1 MEVAVTN
8 EAGHVRKTSNRIGRA
23 FYRASGCRLVFHGPA
38 GVDHLSVA
46 PVCPKTAQEGTM
58 AVTSSRRDMLHFG
71 GGAAAAIGVSAVA
84 GALDPVRAV
93 AQGASANNASA
104 EDFYY
109 RDDWFGEPWRKP
121 ETAVLIHGN
130 AESSIVWY
138 AWMPRVAQEFRVL
151 RPDLPGLGR
160 SRIPAGFEWS
170 LPSLAA
176 FVAHVLDKAGAD
188 SAHIIGAKAGG
199 AIAMQFA
206 ADYPA
211 RTRTLSVVHV
221 PSAATS
227 ASGPA
232 SATSFA
238 PQRARLGSAAS
249 KEMVDYWENMFA
261 TAPAIPTKG
270 LLTAVSKTDP
280 ERDGVLQRIKAPT
293 LLMTADRGQ
302 LQSVEKAW
310 QYQTLIPNSRLVVLR
325 SDGYHIAASNADECV
340 TNVLAFIKEARKR
353 A

>member
-1 MEVAVTN
+1 
-8 EAGHVRKTSNRIGRA
+8 
-23 FYRASGCRLVFHGPA
+23 
-38 GVDHLSVA
+38 
-46 PVCPKTAQEGTM
+46 M
-58 AVTSSRRDMLHFG
+58 AVRSSRRDVLHFG
-71 GGAAAAIGVSAVA
+71 CGTAAALGISALA
-84 GALDPVRAV
+84 PA
-93 AQGASANNASA
+93 AQGAPASNESA
-104 EDFYY
+104 EDFFY
-109 RDDWFGEPWRKP
+109 REDWFGEPWRKP

-138 AWMPRVAQEFRVL
+138 AWLPRMAQEFRVL

-176 FVAHVLDKAGAD
+176 FVAHVMDKAGAD

-211 RTRTLSVVHV
+211 RTRTLSVGHV
-221 PSAATS
+221 PAAVTNERGA
-227 ASGPA
+227 ASG
-232 SATSFA
+232 TSFA

-249 KEMVDYWENMFA
+249 KEMIDYWENMFA
-261 TAPAIPTKG
+261 TAPEIPTKG
-270 LLTAVSKTDP
+270 LLTAVSKSDP
-280 ERDGVLQRIKAPT
+280 ARDGVLARIKAPT

-302 LQSVEKAW
+302 LQSVEKAR
-310 QYQTLIPNSRLVVLR
+310 QYQTFIPNSQLVVLR

-340 TNVLAFIKEARKR
+340 TNVLAFIKEARHK

>member
-1 MEVAVTN
+1 MT
-8 EAGHVRKTSNRIGRA
+8 
-23 FYRASGCRLVFHGPA
+23 
-38 GVDHLSVA
+38 
-46 PVCPKTAQEGTM
+46 
-58 AVTSSRRDMLHFG
+58 VTSSRRDVLHFG
-71 GGAAAAIGVSAVA
+71 CGTAAALGVCAAA
-84 GALDPVRAV
+84 GALGPVRAL
-93 AQGASANNASA
+93 AQGAPASNASA
-104 EDFYY
+104 EDFFY
-109 RDDWFGEPWRKP
+109 REDWFGEPWRKP

-130 AESSIVWY
+130 AESSVVWY
-138 AWMPRVAQEFRVL
+138 AWLPRMAQEFRVL

-160 SRIPAGFEWS
+160 SRIPANFEWS
-170 LPSLAA
+170 LPSLAS
-176 FVAHVLDKAGAD
+176 FVAHVMDKAGAQ

-199 AIAMQFA
+199 AIATQFA

-221 PSAATS
+221 PAAVTS
-227 ASGPA
+227 ERAAA
-232 SATSFA
+232 SAPSFE

-261 TAPAIPTKG
+261 TAPEIPTKG
-270 LLTAVSKTDP
+270 LLTAVSKSDP
-280 ERDGVLQRIKAPT
+280 ARDGVLQRVKAPT

-302 LQSVEKAW
+302 LQSVEKAR

-340 TNVLAFIKEARKR
+340 TNVLAFIKEAGHR

>member
-1 MEVAVTN
+1 
-8 EAGHVRKTSNRIGRA
+8 
-23 FYRASGCRLVFHGPA
+23 
-38 GVDHLSVA
+38 
-46 PVCPKTAQEGTM
+46 M
-58 AVTSSRRDMLHFG
+58 AVTSSRRDVLHFG
-71 GGAAAAIGVSAVA
+71 CGTAAAIGASAVA
-84 GALDPVRAV
+84 DALGPVPAA
-93 AQGASANNASA
+93 AQVASAGNLSA
-104 EDFYY
+104 EDFFY
-109 RDDWFGEPWRKP
+109 REDWFGEPWRKP

-138 AWMPRVAQEFRVL
+138 AWLPRMGQEFRVV

-160 SRIPAGFEWS
+160 SRIPAGFEWT

-176 FVAHVLDKAGAD
+176 FVARVLDKAGVD

-221 PSAATS
+221 ATADPNRSIPATGAA
-227 ASGPA
+227 
-232 SATSFA
+232 FA
-238 PQRARLGSAAS
+238 PQLARLGSVAS
-249 KEMVDYWENMFA
+249 REMVDYWESMFA
-261 TAPAIPTKG
+261 TAPEIPAKG
-270 LLTAVSKTDP
+270 LVAAVSKFDP
-280 ERDGVLQRIKAPT
+280 ARNGVFQRIKAPT

-302 LQSVEKAW
+302 AQSVEKAR

-340 TNVLAFIKEARKR
+340 TNVLAFIKEGKHRP
-353 A
+353 